1 MTAREKQHNLKS
13 FFKLADPRAVS
24 VDEGKANQEGGG
36 GGSPWASKDV
46 GQVLVES
53 LSSPP
58 RNALS
63 ASKEI
68 IVEN

>member
-36 GGSPWASKDV
+36 GGGAL
-46 GQVLVES
+46 G
-53 LSSPP
+53 PP
-58 RNALS
+58 RMLD
-63 ASKEI
+63 KF
-68 IVEN
+68 